1 MSEVLNIK
9 KYFSKDSV
17 FLDEDGVRPE
27 WNEASWYLKTLSQ
40 GRELLEET
48 CRTCRDHQNGRS
60 DSNEEASG
68 GKTASSEE
76 LSFPKAQ
83 AKVLYMIKTQFLV
96 NMAGRNKGA
105 LTGKNLEEYLELCR
119 ECLRLISN
127 DLISAEEAMPQ
138 AWRLLR
144 MQWCALT
151 RLKYEGT
158 GVFQIIKDRLYE
170 ENQDRKGTGFLPV
183 VVLDLME
190 VTKEHLHIDFSIDK
204 FVLEKNLSLE
214 VRLNGQA
221 LQMREVPRMAGCSFF
236 GKRIADRKAMALDLP
251 IEKLQKKSLIQFVL
265 IDKDGSELTVPA
277 VTVDYQSRVS
287 GYLKQSWW
295 GFGNRMVTLQR
306 NCEGWADALCVERAG
321 KIQKIRQE
329 ISLLKEILCAPY
341 GSKQMFLVRCLY
353 WLSCPVY
360 SRKKIWITFD
370 KLYKGGDCGEYFYK
384 YMLTR
389 RKEGITPLYVIRK
402 DAADYE
408 RLRKEGL
415 KPSVYRSL
423 TQRLSYLHA
432 DMIFA
437 THSSVHSF
445 CGFSKWEI
453 RFLQDRLKAVN
464 TCIQHG
470 LSVQDLTADSHR
482 VLNNN
487 KRYYCASHCE
497 IENLSRPEYDYPEE
511 VLKLTGIPRYDG
523 LVNDDRKQILIT
535 PTWRS
540 YIAVQSVMGTARG
553 YNPEFKNTEYYRIF
567 QELLENRTLS
577 ETAQKTGYKV
587 IYLLHPVISAQKKD
601 FRTSDGVELVSAMEV
616 SYEELLT
623 QSSLMVTDYSGVQ
636 FDFAYMR
643 KPVVYF
649 HPPKLPP
656 HYEDGGF
663 DYETQG
669 FGEICTETEE
679 LVQNL
684 CRYMESGCELTEF
697 YRARQDA
704 FFAFS
709 DHENCRRIF
718 EDALGV
724 VQEAVHMC

>member
-1 MSEVLNIK
+1 MQKDERTDRMTKILDKK
-9 KYFSKDSV
+9 KYFPKDSV

-27 WNEASWYLKTLSQ
+27 WNEPSWYLDTVRQ
-40 GRELLEET
+40 GLELLSET
-48 CRTCRDHQNGRS
+48 CG
-60 DSNEEASG
+60 
-68 GKTASSEE
+68 
-76 LSFPKAQ
+76 KAQ
-83 AKVLYMIKTQFLV
+83 EQQENPDNGQRFREAQVKVLYMIKTQFFV
-96 NMAGRNKGA
+96 NMAGRNKGV
-105 LTGKNLEEYLELCR
+105 LTGDILEEYLELCR
-119 ECLRLISN
+119 KCLQYISVEW
-127 DLISAEEAMPQ
+127 ISAEESMPQ

-144 MQWCALT
+144 MQWCALM
-151 RLKYEGT
+151 RLKYEKT
-158 GVFQIIKDRLYE
+158 GGFRIRQGRVYREQEKQQE
-170 ENQDRKGTGFLPV
+170 GFLPV
-183 VVLDLME
+183 AVLDLME
-190 VTKEHLHIDFSIDK
+190 AAGKKETGQETLHVDFSIDR
-204 FVLEKNLSLE
+204 FVLENGLDLE
-214 VRLNGQA
+214 VRLSGRR
-221 LQMREVPRMAGCSFF
+221 LDSREVPRMAGGSFF
-236 GKRIADRKAMALDLP
+236 GRRIAERKALALDIP
-251 IEKLQKKSLIQFVL
+251 IDKFQKNSILQFVL
-265 IDKDGSELTVPA
+265 RDSEGAELTVPI
-277 VTVDYQSRVS
+277 VTVDYQSRIS
-287 GYLKQSWW
+287 GYLKHSWW
-295 GFGNRMVTLQR
+295 SFGNRMVTFR
-306 NCEGWADALCVERAG
+306 RDSNGWADALLFENAG
-321 KIQKIRQE
+321 KKRKVSQE
-329 ISLLKEILCAPY
+329 LKLLKEILRAPY

-353 WLSCPVY
+353 WLSYPLY
-360 SRKKIWITFD
+360 LRRKIWITFD

-389 RKEGITPLYVIRK
+389 KKEGITPLYVIRK

-408 RLRKEGL
+408 RMQKEGL

-423 TQRLSYLHA
+423 SQRLSYLHA

-453 RFLQDRLKAVN
+453 RFVQDRLRAVN
-464 TCIQHG
+464 ACIQHG

-511 VLKLTGIPRYDG
+511 VLRLTGIPRYDG
-523 LVNDDRKQILIT
+523 LKNDDRKQILIT

-540 YIAVQSVMGTARG
+540 YIAMQSVMGTARG

-567 QELLENRTLS
+567 QELLENRQLS
-577 ETAQKTGYKV
+577 ETARRTGYKV

-601 FRTSDGVELVSAMEV
+601 FRPGDGIELVSAMDV
-616 SYEELLT
+616 SYEKLLT

-669 FGEICTETEE
+669 FGEICTEPEE
-679 LVQNL
+679 LVQTL

-697 YRARQDA
+697 YKTRQDA

-709 DHENCRRIF
+709 DHENCRRIY
-718 EDALGV
+718 EDAL
-724 VQEAVHMC
+724 EMRRRKS

>member
-1 MSEVLNIK
+1 MSEMSQRKLLSEVKK
-9 KYFSKDSV
+9 KYFSGDSV
-17 FLDEDGVRPE
+17 FADEDGIHPE
-27 WNEASWYLKTLSQ
+27 WNEPSWYLETVRQ
-40 GRELLEET
+40 GLELLE
-48 CRTCRDHQNGRS
+48 
-60 DSNEEASG
+60 
-68 GKTASSEE
+68 KSSREDFGE
-76 LSFPKAQ
+76 QKSREVQ
-83 AKVLYMIKTQFLV
+83 ARVFYMIKTQFLV

-105 LTGKNLEEYLELCR
+105 LTGDDLEQYLDFCR
-119 ECLRLISN
+119 KCLRMISN
-127 DLISAEEAMPQ
+127 DLISAEESMPQ
-138 AWRLLR
+138 IWRLLR
-144 MQWCALT
+144 MQWCALM
-151 RLKYEGT
+151 RLKYENSGE
-158 GVFQIIKDRLYE
+158 FQILDGRLYCSNKDTSFNINE
-170 ENQDRKGTGFLPV
+170 DPGFLPA

-190 VTKEHLHIDFSIDK
+190 VSDDRRELHIDFSLDW
-204 FVLEKNLSLE
+204 FVLESGLILE
-214 VRLNGQA
+214 VRLNEKTVPV
-221 LQMREVPRMAGCSFF
+221 REIPRMAGSSFF
-236 GKRIADRKAMALDLP
+236 GKRIADRKAMALDIP
-251 IEKLQKKSLIQFVL
+251 VEKLQKNSVLQFVL
-265 IDKDGSELTVPA
+265 KDSHNKELAVPV

-287 GYLKQSWW
+287 GFLKNSYWCFD
-295 GFGNRMVTLQR
+295 GRMVSFR
-306 NCEGWADALCVERAG
+306 RDHDGWADALHFEKADL
-321 KIQKIRQE
+321 IRKVKQE
-329 ISLLKEILCAPY
+329 ARLLKEILRAPY
-341 GSKQMFLVRCLY
+341 GSKQMFLIRCLY
-353 WLSCPVY
+353 WLSYPVY

-389 RKEGITPLYVIRK
+389 RKDGIIPLYVIRK
-402 DAADYE
+402 DASDYE

-415 KPSVYRSL
+415 QPSVYRSL
-423 TQRLSYLHA
+423 KQRLAYLYA
-432 DMIFA
+432 DIVFA

-453 RFLQDRLKAVN
+453 RFIQDRLKAVN

-497 IENLSRPEYDYPEE
+497 IENLSRPEYDYPKE
-511 VLKLTGIPRYDG
+511 VLRLTGIPRYDG

-540 YIAVQSVMGTARG
+540 YIAIQSVMGTARG
-553 YNPEFKNTEYYRIF
+553 YNPQFKNTDYYRIF
-567 QELLENRTLS
+567 QELLENQKLS
-577 ETAQKTGYKV
+577 ETAKRTGYKV

-601 FRTSDGVELVSAMEV
+601 FRPGDGVELMSAMEID
-616 SYEELLT
+616 YETLLT

-663 DYETQG
+663 NYETQG
-669 FGEICTETEE
+669 FGEICTETEA
-679 LVQNL
+679 LVQTL

-697 YRARQDA
+697 YRERQDS

-709 DHENCRRIF
+709 DYENCRRIF
-718 EDALGV
+718 EDALRIRR
-724 VQEAVHMC
+724 

>member
-1 MSEVLNIK
+1 MSGILNKK
-9 KYFSKDSV
+9 KYFSGDSV

-27 WNEASWYLKTLSQ
+27 WNDASWYLDTVRQ
-40 GRELLEET
+40 GLKLLEEHSG
-48 CRTCRDHQNGRS
+48 DHR
-60 DSNEEASG
+60 E
-68 GKTASSEE
+68 
-76 LSFPKAQ
+76 AQ
-83 AKVLYMIKTQFLV
+83 AQVLYMIKTQFFV

-105 LTGKNLEEYLELCR
+105 LTGDELEQYLDLCR
-119 ECLRLISN
+119 KCLRYISD
-127 DLISAEEAMPQ
+127 DLISAEESMPQ
-138 AWRLLR
+138 DWRLLR
-144 MQWCALT
+144 MQWCALM
-151 RLKYEGT
+151 RLKYEMSEICCET
-158 GVFQIIKDRLYE
+158 S
-170 ENQDRKGTGFLPV
+170 GFLPV

-190 VTKEHLHIDFSIDK
+190 VTGAVLHMDFSIDR
-204 FVLEKNLSLE
+204 FVLENGMQLE
-214 VRLNGQA
+214 VRLNEQA
-221 LQMREVPRMAGCSFF
+221 ISMREVPRMAGCSFF
-236 GKRIADRKAMALDLP
+236 GKRIADRKALALDLP
-251 IEKLQKKSLIQFVL
+251 VEELQKKSVLQFVL
-265 IDKDGSELTVPA
+265 KDKTGKERIAPV
-277 VTVDYQSRVS
+277 VTVDYQSKVS
-287 GYLKQSWW
+287 GYLKRSYWC
-295 GFGNRMVTLQR
+295 FGPWMVTFR
-306 NCEGWADALCVERAG
+306 RDSEERADALCFEKNG
-321 KIQKIRQE
+321 MIQKIRQE
-329 ISLLKEILCAPY
+329 GKLLKEILRAPY
-341 GSKQMFLVRCLY
+341 GSKQMFMIRCLY
-353 WLSCPVY
+353 WLSYPVY
-360 SRKKIWITFD
+360 SHKKIWMTFD

-389 RKEGITPLYVIRK
+389 KKEGITPLYVIRK

-408 RLRKEGL
+408 RLKKEGL
-415 KPSVYRSL
+415 NPSVYRSL
-423 TQRLSYLHA
+423 AQRLSYLHA
-432 DMIFA
+432 DKIFA

-453 RFLQDRLKAVN
+453 RFVQDRLHAVN

-497 IENLSRPEYDYPEE
+497 IENLLRPEYDYPEE
-511 VLKLTGIPRYDG
+511 VLRLTGIPRYDG
-523 LVNDDRKQILIT
+523 LANDDRKQILIT

-540 YIAVQSVMGTARG
+540 YIAMQSVMGTARG

-567 QELLENRTLS
+567 QELLENRQLS
-577 ETAQKTGYKV
+577 ETAKRTGYKV

-601 FRTSDGVELVSAMEV
+601 FTPGDGVELVSAMEC
-616 SYEELLT
+616 SYEKLLT

-663 DYETQG
+663 HYETQG

-679 LVQNL
+679 LVQTL
-684 CRYMESGCELTEF
+684 CRYMESGCELTAF
-697 YRARQDA
+697 YRERQDA

-718 EDALGV
+718 EDAL
-724 VQEAVHMC
+724 AMKRL